1 MEDSDNQSIKKIPGG
16 AYLVFNA
23 QLFPISKSI
32 TKIGR
37 KLDNDLVLQ
46 DTTISRNH
54 AEIHFSENQFILKDL
69 GSSGGTFLNN
79 RKISEGILFSGDI
92 ILLARIPVMFMFE
105 GASLK
110 SQSQI
115 TTGPLHLD
123 DLNSLDEVKKSLSPE
138 DEPENN

>member
-1 MEDSDNQSIKKIPGG
+1 MEDSNNHPAEKIPGG

-23 QLFPISKSI
+23 QLFPISKLV

-54 AEIHFSENQFILKDL
+54 AEIHFTENQFILKDL
-69 GSSGGTFLNN
+69 NSSGGTFLNN
-79 RKISEGILFSGDI
+79 RKINEGILFSGDI

-115 TTGPLHLD
+115 TTGPLRSE
-123 DLNSLDEVKKSLSPE
+123 DLNSLEEVNESFSPE
-138 DEPENN
+138 DEPEQQ